1 MPRAIKRV
9 TAIAVAVAAL
19 LGALLGG
26 RAGMRYHR
34 SVDQTGLPS

>member
-19 LGALLGG
+19 LGTLLGG

-34 SVDQTGLPS
+34 RVEQTGLPS

>member
-34 SVDQTGLPS
+34 RVDQTGFPS